1 AKTYSV
7 EVNGELPLGVTAKD
21 IILRVIRDIG
31 AGGATGHVIEYR
43 GETIRSL
50 NMAGRMTV
58 CNMSIEGGARAGL
71 IAPDETTFEY
81 LKDKP
86 YAPKGDD
93 WERAV
98 EEWRSLRTDE
108 GAKFDKEVVIQA
120 EDLVPYVSWGTTP
133 AQTVGLDDVVPEP
146 QNEGH
151 ERALRYMA
159 LESGTPIREIEV
171 DTVFLGSCTNARIED
186 LRAAAAVLKGHKVK
200 EGIRALVVP
209 GSMRVKQRAEEEGL
223 AEVFTEAGFE
233 WRNAG
238 CSMCLGMNPDIL
250 SPGERCASTS
260 NRNFEGRQGKGG
272 RTHLV
277 SPVVAAATAVMG
289 RFASA
294 SELSVPLEAG

>member
-1 AKTYSV
+1 MAVTV
-7 EVNGELPLGVTAKD
+7 EGELPLDVSAKD
-21 IILRVIRDIG
+21 LMLGILNRIG
-31 AGGATGHVIEYR
+31 TGGGVGHVIEYR
-43 GETIRSL
+43 GEALRSL
-50 NMAGRMTV
+50 SMEGRMTV

-71 IAPDETTFEY
+71 VAPDETTFEY

-86 YAPKGDD
+86 YAPKSED
-93 WERAV
+93 WDRAV

-108 GAKFDKEVVIQA
+108 GARFDKEVIIRA

-133 AQTVGLDDVVPEP
+133 AQTVGLDDAVPEP
-146 QNEGH
+146 ENEGH
-151 ERALRYMA
+151 ERALKYMA
-159 LESGTPIREIEV
+159 LTPGTPIREIEV

-186 LRAAAAVLKGHKVK
+186 LRAAAAVLEGHKVRD
-200 EGIRALVVP
+200 GIRALVVP
-209 GSMRVKQRAEEEGL
+209 GSMRVKKQAEKEGL
-223 AEVFTEAGFE
+223 DEVFSQAGFE

-250 SPGERCASTS
+250 QPGERCASTS

-289 RFASA
+289 RFASP
-294 SELSVPLEAG
+294 SELGVPLEVR